1 MPAETPPAR
10 KGRKMPQV
18 LEGAR
23 TIFLRDGF
31 EGASVDDIARAA
43 GVSKATLYSY
53 FPDKRLLF
61 LEVAKAECLRQSEE
75 AVALITADLAPR
87 AVLTLAATRI
97 VAFVLSDFGIRTY
110 RICVAEADRFPSSG
124 TNSTRAARRSSGSG
138 SWTISRRPWA
148 GASLPSTISSWRPTS
163 SPSSARRISS
173 TASSSAWATASA
185 RRSGRRWPRA
195 RSRCSSP
202 ATRPGP
208 EAPPH
213 KIGRGPQRSKVAK
226 TGAWSD
232 GCSQPRAALRMRLP
246 CAALTMSGVAQ
257 IWSSRRP
264 LSAASQS
271 GER

>member
-110 RICVAEADRFPSSG
+110 RICVAEADRFPELGHEFYESG
-124 TNSTRAARRSSGSG
+124 PALVRQ
-138 SWTISRRPWA
+138 
-148 GASLPSTISSWRPTS
+148 
-163 SPSSARRISS
+163 RIVDYL
-173 TASSSAWATASA
+173 AQAV
-185 RRSGRRWPRA
+185 
-195 RSRCSSP
+195 
-202 ATRPGP
+202 
-208 EAPPH
+208 
-213 KIGRGPQRSKVAK
+213 GRGELAIDDLELAADQFAELCKADLFNRIVFGVGNTVSEAERQKVAQ
-226 TGAWSD
+226 GAVEMFLARYA
-232 GCSQPRAALRMRLP
+232 PRP
-246 CAALTMSGVAQ
+246 
-257 IWSSRRP
+257 
-264 LSAASQS
+264 
-271 GER
+271 